1 MASQRAHEANVY
13 DVSFGERLTDDYCG
27 LTLTRIP
34 KQSGSLRFF
43 GQRKVFE

>member
-13 DVSFGERLTDDYCG
+13 DVSFGERLTDDYRG
-27 LTLTRIP
+27 LILTRVP
-34 KQSGSLRFF
+34 KKSGSLRFF